1 MLYLTPCSQQISTTE
16 RSKFLY
22 SCCGKIFFVS
32 NSILFRFCCF
42 FCALGVH
49 RMMPRVGQ
57 SMIFTCH
64 CGCHHSSYLQDNV
77 SYNATISPI
86 ILTHSDFPRVYY
98 FRKNF
103 LIYCFIHLHVESQSR
118 IFSKHLSHLI
128 LCELRRLT
136 NEHKNNS
143 VRIMPNLCFGGGSS
157 GILCLVMFW
166 FD

>member
-1 MLYLTPCSQQISTTE
+1 
-16 RSKFLY
+16 
-22 SCCGKIFFVS
+22 
-32 NSILFRFCCF
+32 
-42 FCALGVH
+42 
-49 RMMPRVGQ
+49 MMPRVGQ

-136 NEHKNNS
+136 KKKIIIRCVSCPISALVVGVLEYKVFS
-143 VRIMPNLCFGGGSS
+143 VL
-157 GILCLVMFW
+157 FW